1 MLKNN
6 LNKFL
11 IIAFLGLNI
20 ESQESSNS
28 IIDDVADF
36 FDFSKSKVIRTLE
49 ALEKD
54 LAKTEDS
61 EVNVEDKID
70 ALRIKVDKIMELKE
84 SEENASSFTI
94 ISMSKKDYRIK
105 IDDVLQDMEPI
116 LFDGEVVDY
125 SKRIQRAK
133 TLIDESNQKIV
144 QLNEDLIFN
153 KDDGGFFSKSNED
166 IESEKAELEYV
177 IERSKNLIDDL
188 EFDLKKRLDAIGI
201 KVTREQVRVLT
212 SRVDGD
218 DLAKTFAIFDVTKQ
232 ISATLEELMKTNSFD
247 SSTTVKYYGIY
258 VLLSELLAYAQRDY
272 IDKIDELYLPSIEV
286 IKNDINNS
294 IRFNNRAIREASNQ
308 QNKNILK
315 QNNESNKFAL
325 EVAEFY
331 KNVLSGQK
339 KQLEKALERTNE
351 QISVAYSSYDAASVS
366 FNLLSLINQSEDE
379 FGKILNL
386 QIPEIVPFENDE
398 LEQKFNELSD
408 RIIERI

>member
-1 MLKNN
+1 
-6 LNKFL
+6 
-11 IIAFLGLNI
+11 
-20 ESQESSNS
+20 
-28 IIDDVADF
+28 
-36 FDFSKSKVIRTLE
+36 
-49 ALEKD
+49 
-54 LAKTEDS
+54 
-61 EVNVEDKID
+61 
-70 ALRIKVDKIMELKE
+70 MELKE

-125 SKRIQRAK
+125 SNRIQRAK
-133 TLIDESNQKIV
+133 TLIEESNQKIV

-166 IESEKAELEYV
+166 LENEKAELEYV
-177 IERSKNLIDDL
+177 IERSKTLIDNL

-232 ISATLEELMKTNSFD
+232 ISSTLEELMKTNSFD

-258 VLLSELLAYAQRDY
+258 VLLSELLAYAQRVY
-272 IDKIDELYLPSIEV
+272 IEKIDDLYLPSIEV
-286 IKNDINNS
+286 IKDDINDS
-294 IRFNNRAIREASNQ
+294 IQFNNRAIREASNQ

-325 EVAEFY
+325 EVADFY

-339 KQLEKALERTNE
+339 KQLERALKRTNE

>member
-1 MLKNN
+1 MLKSN
-6 LNKFL
+6 LNKLL

-339 KQLEKALERTNE
+339 KQLERALERTNE

>member
-1 MLKNN
+1 MLKTN

-339 KQLEKALERTNE
+339 KQLERALERTNE

>member
-1 MLKNN
+1 MLKTN

-54 LAKTEDS
+54 LANTEDS

-166 IESEKAELEYV
+166 IENEKAELEYV

-294 IRFNNRAIREASNQ
+294 IRFNNRAIRDASNQ

-339 KQLEKALERTNE
+339 KQLERALERTNE

>member
-339 KQLEKALERTNE
+339 KQLEAALERTNE

>member
-1 MLKNN
+1 MLTRKLHKLIFFTFLS
-6 LNKFL
+6 LNVY
-11 IIAFLGLNI
+11 
-20 ESQESSNS
+20 SQESDNS
-28 IIDDVADF
+28 IISEVADF
-36 FDFSKSKVIRTLE
+36 FDFSKSAVIRTLE

-54 LAKTEDS
+54 LENANESD
-61 EVNVEDKID
+61 VDVEDKID

-125 SKRIQRAK
+125 SNRIQRAK
-133 TLIDESNQKIV
+133 TLIEESNQKIV

-166 IESEKAELEYV
+166 LENEKAELEYA
-177 IERSKNLIDDL
+177 IERSKTLIDNL

-232 ISATLEELMKTNSFD
+232 ISSTLEELMKTNSFD

-258 VLLSELLAYAQRDY
+258 VLLSELLAYAQRVY
-272 IDKIDELYLPSIEV
+272 IEKIDDLYLPSIEV
-286 IKNDINNS
+286 IKDDINDS
-294 IRFNNRAIREASNQ
+294 IQFNNRAIREASNQ

-325 EVAEFY
+325 EVADFY

-339 KQLEKALERTNE
+339 KQLERALKRTNE

>member
-1 MLKNN
+1 MLTRKLHKLIFFTFLS
-6 LNKFL
+6 LNVY
-11 IIAFLGLNI
+11 
-20 ESQESSNS
+20 SQESDNS
-28 IIDDVADF
+28 IISEVADF
-36 FDFSKSKVIRTLE
+36 FDFSKSAVIRTLE

-54 LAKTEDS
+54 LENANESD
-61 EVNVEDKID
+61 VDVEDKID

-125 SKRIQRAK
+125 SNRIQRAK
-133 TLIDESNQKIV
+133 TLIEESNQKIV

-166 IESEKAELEYV
+166 LENEKAELEYV
-177 IERSKNLIDDL
+177 IERSKTLIDNL

-232 ISATLEELMKTNSFD
+232 ISSTLEELMKTNSFD

-258 VLLSELLAYAQRDY
+258 VLLSELLAYAQRVY
-272 IDKIDELYLPSIEV
+272 IEKIDDLYLPSIEV
-286 IKNDINNS
+286 IKDDINDS
-294 IRFNNRAIREASNQ
+294 IQFNNRAIREASNQ

-315 QNNESNKFAL
+315 QTNESNKFAL
-325 EVAEFY
+325 EVADFY

-339 KQLEKALERTNE
+339 KQLERALKRTNE

>member
-1 MLKNN
+1 MLRNN

-339 KQLEKALERTNE
+339 KQLERALERTNE

>member
-1 MLKNN
+1 MLKPN

-339 KQLEKALERTNE
+339 KQLERALERTNE

>member
-1 MLKNN
+1 VLKNN

-133 TLIDESNQKIV
+133 TLIDESNQK
-144 QLNEDLIFN
+144 DC
-153 KDDGGFFSKSNED
+153 
-166 IESEKAELEYV
+166 
-177 IERSKNLIDDL
+177 
-188 EFDLKKRLDAIGI
+188 
-201 KVTREQVRVLT
+201 
-212 SRVDGD
+212 
-218 DLAKTFAIFDVTKQ
+218 
-232 ISATLEELMKTNSFD
+232 SA
-247 SSTTVKYYGIY
+247 
-258 VLLSELLAYAQRDY
+258 
-272 IDKIDELYLPSIEV
+272 
-286 IKNDINNS
+286 
-294 IRFNNRAIREASNQ
+294 
-308 QNKNILK
+308 
-315 QNNESNKFAL
+315 
-325 EVAEFY
+325 
-331 KNVLSGQK
+331 
-339 KQLEKALERTNE
+339 
-351 QISVAYSSYDAASVS
+351 
-366 FNLLSLINQSEDE
+366 
-379 FGKILNL
+379 
-386 QIPEIVPFENDE
+386 
-398 LEQKFNELSD
+398 
-408 RIIERI
+408 

>member
-1 MLKNN
+1 MLRNN

>member
-1 MLKNN
+1 MLTRKLHKLILFTFLS
-6 LNKFL
+6 LNVY
-11 IIAFLGLNI
+11 
-20 ESQESSNS
+20 SQESDNS
-28 IIDDVADF
+28 IISEVADF
-36 FDFSKSKVIRTLE
+36 FDFSKSAVIRTLE

-54 LAKTEDS
+54 LENANESD
-61 EVNVEDKID
+61 VDVEDKID

-125 SKRIQRAK
+125 SNRIQRAK
-133 TLIDESNQKIV
+133 TLIEESNQKIV

-166 IESEKAELEYV
+166 LENEKAELEYV
-177 IERSKNLIDDL
+177 IERSKTLIDNL

-232 ISATLEELMKTNSFD
+232 ISSTLEELMKTNSFD

-258 VLLSELLAYAQRDY
+258 VLLSELLAYAQRVY
-272 IDKIDELYLPSIEV
+272 IEKIDDLYLPSIEV
-286 IKNDINNS
+286 IKDDINDS
-294 IRFNNRAIREASNQ
+294 IQFNNRAIREASNQ

-325 EVAEFY
+325 EVADFY

-339 KQLEKALERTNE
+339 KQLERALKRTNE

>member
-1 MLKNN
+1 MLTRKLHKLIFFTFLS
-6 LNKFL
+6 LNVY
-11 IIAFLGLNI
+11 
-20 ESQESSNS
+20 SQESDNS
-28 IIDDVADF
+28 IISEVADF
-36 FDFSKSKVIRTLE
+36 FDFSKSAVIRTLE

-54 LAKTEDS
+54 LENANESD
-61 EVNVEDKID
+61 VDVEDKID

-125 SKRIQRAK
+125 SNRIQRAK
-133 TLIDESNQKIV
+133 TLIEESNQKIV

-166 IESEKAELEYV
+166 LENEKAELEYV
-177 IERSKNLIDDL
+177 IERSKTLIDNL

-232 ISATLEELMKTNSFD
+232 ISSTLEELMKTNSFD

-258 VLLSELLAYAQRDY
+258 VLLSELLAYAQRVY
-272 IDKIDELYLPSIEV
+272 IEKIDDLYLPSIEV
-286 IKNDINNS
+286 IKDDINDS
-294 IRFNNRAIREASNQ
+294 IQFNNRAIREASNQ

-325 EVAEFY
+325 EVADFY

-339 KQLEKALERTNE
+339 KQLERALKRTNE

>member
-1 MLKNN
+1 VLKPN

-166 IESEKAELEYV
+166 IENEKAELEYV

-339 KQLEKALERTNE
+339 KQLERALERTNE

>member
-1 MLKNN
+1 MLTRK
-6 LNKFL
+6 LHKLIFFTFL
-11 IIAFLGLNI
+11 SLNI
-20 ESQESSNS
+20 YSQESENS
-28 IIDDVADF
+28 IISEVADF
-36 FDFSKSKVIRTLE
+36 FDFSKSAVIRTLE

-54 LAKTEDS
+54 LENANESD
-61 EVNVEDKID
+61 VDVEDKID

-125 SKRIQRAK
+125 SNRIQRAK
-133 TLIDESNQKIV
+133 TLIEESNQKIV

-166 IESEKAELEYV
+166 LENEKAELEYV
-177 IERSKNLIDDL
+177 IERSKILIDNL

-232 ISATLEELMKTNSFD
+232 ISSTLEELMKTNSFD

-258 VLLSELLAYAQRDY
+258 VLLSELLAYAQRVY
-272 IDKIDELYLPSIEV
+272 IEKIDELYLPSIEV
-286 IKNDINNS
+286 IKDDINDS
-294 IRFNNRAIREASNQ
+294 IQFNNRAIREASNQ

-325 EVAEFY
+325 EVADFY

-339 KQLEKALERTNE
+339 KQLERALKRTNE

-366 FNLLSLINQSEDE
+366 FNLL
-379 FGKILNL
+379 
-386 QIPEIVPFENDE
+386 IPEIVPFENDE

>member
-1 MLKNN
+1 MNKGKISAASTSYSKRLGGSFCVVTLYVGGLSEPQGYALKDSYDVVSEKMKLGYIVLKNN

-11 IIAFLGLNI
+11 IIAFLGLNY
-20 ESQESSNS
+20 ESQERNSNS

-247 SSTTVKYYGIY
+247 SSTTVKYYGIC
-258 VLLSELLAYAQRDY
+258 A
-272 IDKIDELYLPSIEV
+272 SI
-286 IKNDINNS
+286 
-294 IRFNNRAIREASNQ
+294 
-308 QNKNILK
+308 
-315 QNNESNKFAL
+315 
-325 EVAEFY
+325 
-331 KNVLSGQK
+331 
-339 KQLEKALERTNE
+339 
-351 QISVAYSSYDAASVS
+351 
-366 FNLLSLINQSEDE
+366 
-379 FGKILNL
+379 
-386 QIPEIVPFENDE
+386 
-398 LEQKFNELSD
+398 
-408 RIIERI
+408 

>member
-339 KQLEKALERTNE
+339 KQLERALERTNE